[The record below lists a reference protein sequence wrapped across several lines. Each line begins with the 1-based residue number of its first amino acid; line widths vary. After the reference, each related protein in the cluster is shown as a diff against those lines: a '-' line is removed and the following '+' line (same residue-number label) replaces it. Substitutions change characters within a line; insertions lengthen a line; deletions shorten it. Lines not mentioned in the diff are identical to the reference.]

1 MKKSKLNRVWTL
13 AFVLLPFALLT
24 GCAPEEEAGATQDGT
39 EEFDQTRTDQ
49 TEEQRMDRGAETER
63 GTQIDL
69 SAKNQSNVS
78 GSATIT
84 PIGGEMMRVQI
95 NLQGAEQ
102 GQQYPTHIHQGTCD
116 EGGPVVLELDP
127 VTPGQQTGMRD
138 QQGQQGQAGQQGQQ
152 GQQDRMGQQGQQDQQ
167 GQAVSTRELQSGQ
180 DYFLQTHAPD
190 GQPVACADIPQDAL
204 QNQQQQGQQNPM

>member
-1 MKKSKLNRVWTL
+1 MKKSKLNKVWTL

-69 SAKNQSNVS
+69 SAKNESNVS

-84 PIGGEMMRVQI
+84 PVSGEMLRVQI

-152 GQQDRMGQQGQQDQQ
+152 SQQGQT
-167 GQAVSTRELQSGQ
+167 VSTRELQSGQ
-180 DYFLQTHAPD
+180 EYFLQTHAPD
-190 GQPVACADIPQDAL
+190 GQPVACGDIPQDAL
-204 QNQQQQGQQNPM
+204 QNQQQGQQNPM